1 MYRHP
6 SLPWN
11 MTCRA
16 QAPPP
21 PTPVPPATFSSYS
34 CVGPAPFLSPSNS
47 SYTLKTGLN
56 RQRVCML
63 RNVCVVDADAEE
75 EAGGE
80 EKAGGDPA
88 DGGEE
93 EQEVEHDV
101 VFALKSI
108 RMYRPRRPLSS
119 YGKHLRNSTLEELLL
134 QPWQGVA
141 DGEGLVHLHAW
152 ENHHGGDPSV
162 SRRVLG
168 ASPSV
173 RYGQHPPSNPPS
185 LRLPP
190 ALCSALHP
198 QLTNVM
204 SGHVPPHFVW
214 ADDARVHAF
223 MRHSDPGN
231 FGHIMVDDFLSAYT
245 AGVCVC
251 V

>member
-1 MYRHP
+1 
-6 SLPWN
+6 
-11 MTCRA
+11 
-16 QAPPP
+16 
-21 PTPVPPATFSSYS
+21 
-34 CVGPAPFLSPSNS
+34 
-47 SYTLKTGLN
+47 
-56 RQRVCML
+56 
-63 RNVCVVDADAEE
+63 
-75 EAGGE
+75 
-80 EKAGGDPA
+80 
-88 DGGEE
+88 
-93 EQEVEHDV
+93 VEHDV

-173 RYGQHPPSNPPS
+173 SYGQHPPSNPPS

-190 ALCSALHP
+190 ALCFALHP